1 MQPPLEKITD
11 FITFVLSEKLSISKL
26 KALSN
31 SVPILELVFDSLRE
45 QKKNKMLQLL
55 GQTTLYM
62 HKKNINLTDII
73 LTNIVITKL
82 HPTTIEPNISNFFGL
97 KIYD

>member
-26 KALSN
+26 KALFN

-45 QKKNKMLQLL
+45 KKNKMLQLL

-82 HPTTIEPNISNFFGL
+82 HPTTIEPNISNLFGL